1 MSELK
6 NPEICPKCQMP
17 LEKSGSGSLTQW
29 ILICNCGRPDATDT
43 SGSVA
48 PIPMCATCGKRVESG
63 RSGTLTQWIF
73 RADLCSCDAPQLVS
87 PENLPAPQGA
97 TVETEASLVD
107 QLEEM
112 EELEVDSGSFPL
124 QRYGPVKC
132 LGQGVSGRVYL
143 CIDRLLNKRVA
154 VKVLSLRSNE
164 QLISFQREARAT
176 SQLNHPGIVKI
187 LDFGVTDGKSPY
199 MVLDYIDGVNL
210 ADLLERA
217 GDLPEEDV
225 VCLFEHICEALSY
238 AHKRG
243 VFHRDLKP
251 SNIIVRLD
259 EEGPNAWLIDFGVG
273 SLTCETR
280 SEQGEILC
288 GSPAYMSPDVAGGQP
303 FDARSEIYSFG
314 CIFYEAFAG
323 RPPFVGETAL
333 ETLSLH
339 AHRALPDVSFLSDKI
354 ARVILTCLQ
363 KSPRDRYQSMD
374 AVKRA
379 LVESYSSNSELTGS
393 FLQKEPR
400 EKPMASA
407 LVVALILVLLTT
419 LGAIIFQNLSSS
431 DRAISEKTAVPAPEL
446 RQALEQL
453 EEKKWR
459 RGLDF
464 MGAEG
469 WQSSPMISDEDF
481 KALSKEKDVRHI
493 NVEVP
498 NSITGVGFRYL
509 VGRNVKGVRLKTPAL
524 SDEGLDAL
532 SKLKSLN
539 GIHLSLASDMSAKGL
554 DKLAELPHLVSLDL
568 TVLKLPSGAFESIAT
583 IPDLRSLSFYNAKN
597 VTLSG
602 IEYLQKNAPRLIFLD
617 LTGTY
622 LDNRVIPVV
631 AKMKNLYQVRLTN
644 LDLNDDHLE
653 LLGNLPKLSL
663 LYISQN
669 KITDK
674 GLEKLGQCRNLE
686 VLDITRCPNITND
699 ARRAFLKAHPK
710 TSVVINRSD
719 PILNSL
725 APLDGA
731 PHRK

>member
-6 NPEICPKCQMP
+6 SPETCPKCQMP
-17 LEKSGSGSLTQW
+17 LEKGGSGSLTQW
-29 ILICNCGRPDATDT
+29 ILICNCGRPEATDT
-43 SGSVA
+43 SGSAA

-73 RADLCSCDAPQLVS
+73 RADLCSCEAPQLVS
-87 PENLPAPQGA
+87 PENLRARHGAPVKA
-97 TVETEASLVD
+97 EAVLVD
-107 QLEEM
+107 QLEDM
-112 EELEVDSGSFPL
+112 EELEVVLGSFPL
-124 QRYGPVKC
+124 ERYCPVKC
-132 LGQGVSGRVYL
+132 LGQGASGKVYL

-154 VKVLSLRSNE
+154 VKVLSLHNNE
-164 QLISFQREARAT
+164 QLISFQREAKAT

-199 MVLDYIDGVNL
+199 MVLDYIDGVSL

-238 AHKRG
+238 AHERG

-259 EEGPNAWLIDFGVG
+259 EDGPNAWLIDFGVG

-280 SEQGEILC
+280 SEQGERLC

-379 LVESYSSNSELTGS
+379 LAESYSSNSELTGS

-400 EKPMASA
+400 EKSMASP

-419 LGAIIFQNLSSS
+419 LGAIMFQNLSSS
-431 DRAISEKTAVPAPEL
+431 DRAISEKPAVPAPEL

-481 KALSKEKDVRHI
+481 KYLSTEKDVRHI

-498 NSITGVGFRYL
+498 SSITGVGFRYL
-509 VGRNVKGVRLKTPAL
+509 AGRNVKGVRLKTPAL

-532 SKLKSLN
+532 SKIKSLN
-539 GIHLSLASDMSAKGL
+539 GIHLSMASNLSAKGL

-583 IPDLRSLSFYNAKN
+583 IPNLRSLSFYNAKN

-631 AKMKNLYQVRLTN
+631 AKMKNLYQVRLAN

-674 GLEKLGQCRNLE
+674 GLGKLSQCRNLE
-686 VLDITRCPNITND
+686 VLDITRCPNITSD

-710 TSVVINRSD
+710 TAVVINKSD